1 MEALEAIVTRVSP
14 LKLMEP
20 APTPEEFNRIIAAA
34 TTAPDH
40 GRLKPWRFLMI
51 AGAARTRLGELMAA
65 SLLTREPAAGEQR
78 LQAEREK
85 ALRAPAI
92 VVVVA
97 TPREETAIPYIE
109 QIVAVGAATQNLL
122 LAAHALG
129 YGTFWRTGALA
140 YDRKRHGRP
149 GARPRRIHHRLHL
162 RWVGGR
168 ARQASQSLRRRSRSA
183 RGRTDIPWRLGGTS
197 SARSSTTSATP
208 ACAGVSRGSSPPST
222 RWT

>member
-14 LKLMEP
+14 LQLKEP
-20 APTPEEFNRIIAAA
+20 APTPQEFDRIIEAA

-40 GRLKPWRFLMI
+40 GRLKPWRFIMI
-51 AGAARTRLGELMAA
+51 AGAARTRFGELMAA
-65 SLLTREPAAGEQR
+65 SLLTREPTAGEQR

-97 TPREETAIPYIE
+97 TPRVEAAIPYIE

-140 YDRKRHGRP
+140 YDRTVRRP
-149 GARPRRIHHRLHL
+149 WACPSESIIGFIYVGSVAVPGKPRSPQMTLPI
-162 RWVGGR
+162 
-168 ARQASQSLRRRSRSA
+168 
-183 RGRTDIPWRLGGTS
+183 GTW
-197 SARSSTTSATP
+197 P
-208 ACAGVSRGSSPPST
+208 E
-222 RWT
+222 